1 MNFSRPFQ
9 ISEIAVMVGPKGNK
23 VMGRMTAYAFFVKI
37 CRDEHKIQFP
47 GELLEYQDF
56 SKKCA
61 ERWKTMTDRERKW
74 FKQLEAKDKK
84 RYEVEQAQVRQGG
97 KGKSGK
103 ADKSD
108 KIEKAHKK
116 MVGVR
121 EG

>member
-1 MNFSRPFQ
+1 
-9 ISEIAVMVGPKGNK
+9 MVGPKGKK

-84 RYEVEQAQVRQGG
+84 RYEVEQASVRQGG
-97 KGKSGK
+97 KGKNVKAEKAEKSNK
-103 ADKSD
+103 ADKL
-108 KIEKAHKK
+108 EKAQKK
-116 MVGVR
+116 TIGVR

>member
-1 MNFSRPFQ
+1 VILIFTIFNKAITLKTNFKPFQ
-9 ISEIAVMVGPKGNK
+9 INKILVMVGPKGTK

-74 FKQLEAKDKK
+74 FKQLD
-84 RYEVEQAQVRQGG
+84 GG
-97 KGKSGK
+97 
-103 ADKSD
+103 
-108 KIEKAHKK
+108 
-116 MVGVR
+116 
-121 EG
+121 